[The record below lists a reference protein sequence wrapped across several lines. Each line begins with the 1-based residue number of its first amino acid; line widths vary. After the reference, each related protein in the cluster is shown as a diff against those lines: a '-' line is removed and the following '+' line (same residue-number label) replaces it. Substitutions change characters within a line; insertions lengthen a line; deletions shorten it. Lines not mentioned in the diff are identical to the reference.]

1 MDNKTNKLS
10 CLTVKNETPQSAEVY
25 IHGDIVDDD
34 MKAWLSECDG
44 KTFAG
49 YVLPVDVREKLESL
63 QGKDLTIY
71 INSDGGSVPAGM
83 AIANMIKRHDGHTVG
98 VVDGWAASIA
108 SVIFMACDELY
119 MPKNTFLMI
128 HKPSAVAVG
137 DSDDMLRVAT
147 MLDTVQE
154 GIEQVYLE
162 RAKEG
167 VTAEEI
173 RKAVEAETW
182 YTAAEASEV
191 FDITVKDTSVQLV
204 ACSKG
209 LSFKT
214 MPEAVKNA
222 KTATDKEQ
230 SPEKE
235 NLQDDIK
242 NRKRKLAIELELLT

>member
-10 CLTVKNETPQSAEVY
+10 YLTVKNETSQSAEVY

-108 SVIFMACDELY
+108 SVIFMACDDLY

-128 HKPSAVAVG
+128 HKPSAMAIG

-204 ACSKG
+204 ACSK
-209 LSFKT
+209 SVNFKS
-214 MPEAVKNA
+214 MPDAVRAA
-222 KTATDKEQ
+222 KTA
-230 SPEKE
+230 
-235 NLQDDIK
+235 DDTAA
-242 NRKRKLAIELELLT
+242 NGTEELETRKRRLAIELELLK

>member
-1 MDNKTNKLS
+1 MKKKLT
-10 CLTVKNETPQSAEVY
+10 CFDVRNESTTSADVY
-25 IHGDIVDDD
+25 IHGDVIDDEW
-34 MKAWLSECDG
+34 KAWMSDYDG
-44 KTFAG
+44 ETFAG

-108 SVIFMACDELY
+108 SVIFMACDDLY

-128 HKPSAVAVG
+128 HKPSAMAMG

-167 VTAEEI
+167 VTPEEI

-209 LSFKT
+209 LSFKA
-214 MPEAVKNA
+214 MPKAVKNA
-222 KTATDKEQ
+222 KTATDKKQ
-230 SPEKE
+230 PPEKE

>member
-1 MDNKTNKLS
+1 MENKTNKLS

-83 AIANMIKRHDGHTVG
+83 TIANMIKRHDGHTVG

-128 HKPSAVAVG
+128 HKPIAMALG

-147 MLDTVQE
+147 MLDTVQD
-154 GIEQVYLE
+154 GIEQTYLE
-162 RAKEG
+162 RAREG
-167 VTAEEI
+167 VTPEAI
-173 RKAVEAETW
+173 HDAVETETW
-182 YTAAEASEV
+182 YTAAEAAEM
-191 FDITVKDTSVQLV
+191 FDITVEASDVQLV
-204 ACSKG
+204 ACSK
-209 LSFKT
+209 SVNFKS
-214 MPEAVKNA
+214 MPDAVRAA
-222 KTATDKEQ
+222 KTA
-230 SPEKE
+230 
-235 NLQDDIK
+235 DDTVANGTEELK
-242 NRKRKLAIELELLT
+242 TRKRRLAIELELLK

>member
-1 MDNKTNKLS
+1 MKKKLT
-10 CLTVKNETPQSAEVY
+10 CFDVRNESTTSADVY
-25 IHGDIVDDD
+25 IHGDVIDDEW
-34 MKAWLSECDG
+34 KAWMSDYDG
-44 KTFAG
+44 ETFAG

-128 HKPSAVAVG
+128 HKPSAVAMG
-137 DSDDMLRVAT
+137 DSDDMLQVAT

-167 VTAEEI
+167 VTPEEI

-209 LSFKT
+209 LSFKA
-214 MPEAVKNA
+214 MPKAVKNA
-222 KTATDKEQ
+222 KTATDKKQ
-230 SPEKE
+230 PPEKE

>member
-1 MDNKTNKLS
+1 MENKTNKLS
-10 CLTVKNETPQSAEVY
+10 YLTVKNETPQSAEVY

-34 MKAWLSECDG
+34 MKAWLSDYDG

-71 INSDGGSVPAGM
+71 VNSDGGSVPAGM
-83 AIANMIKRHDGHTVG
+83 AIANMIRRHDGHTVG

-108 SVIFMACDELY
+108 SVILFACDEIR
-119 MPKNTFLMI
+119 MPNNTFLMI
-128 HKPSAVAVG
+128 HKPSAACCG
-137 DSDDMLRVAT
+137 DADDMLRMAA
-147 MLDTVQE
+147 MLDVVQD
-154 GIEQVYLE
+154 GLEQVY
-162 RAKEG
+162 RNKAKDGTTNEMIH
-167 VTAEEI
+167 V
-173 RKAVEAETW
+173 AVEAETW
-182 YTAAEASEV
+182 YTAAEAAEM
-191 FDITVKDTSVQLV
+191 FDITVEDTAVQLV

-209 LSFKT
+209 LSFKA

-222 KTATDKEQ
+222 KTATDKKQ
-230 SPEKE
+230 PPEKE

>member
-1 MDNKTNKLS
+1 MKKKLT
-10 CLTVKNETPQSAEVY
+10 CFDVRNESTTSADVY
-25 IHGDIVDDD
+25 IHGDVIDDEW
-34 MKAWLSECDG
+34 KAWMSDYDG
-44 KTFAG
+44 ETFAG
-49 YVLPVDVREKLESL
+49 YVLPIDVREKLESL
-63 QGKDLTIY
+63 KGKDLTIY
-71 INSDGGSVPAGM
+71 INSDGGSVPAGIT
-83 AIANMIKRHDGHTVG
+83 IANMIKRHDGHTVG

-108 SVIFMACDELY
+108 SVIFMACDDLY

-128 HKPSAVAVG
+128 HKPSAMAMG

-222 KTATDKEQ
+222 KTAKDKEPP
-230 SPEKE
+230 PEKE

>member
-1 MDNKTNKLS
+1 MKKKLT
-10 CLTVKNETPQSAEVY
+10 CFDVRNESTTSADVY
-25 IHGDIVDDD
+25 IHGDVIDDEWN
-34 MKAWLSECDG
+34 AWMSDNAG
-44 KTFAG
+44 VTFAG

-63 QGKDLTIY
+63 KGKDLTIY

-119 MPKNTFLMI
+119 MPRNTFLMI
-128 HKPSAVAVG
+128 HKPSAMAMG

-222 KTATDKEQ
+222 KTATDKKQ
-230 SPEKE
+230 PPEKE